1 MTTPDLFR
9 EYVNQPWV
17 PPVVSDEAMR
27 TAMGYVPVAGTMYNW
42 NQMAPWE
49 KGLSIGLDAVDIATL
64 GGGKPATAAARAGI
78 QGFRQFAKTPM
89 PTYMRFGDIVT
100 KDKEY
105 LPSFNFGI
113 TNLPEKGVSTYP
125 AMYDPG
131 VDKYVIQSAP
141 NVEYRFRTPKQYNTK
156 TEVGESSIPGVQT
169 KYEDLDTYMNAPTY
183 EWLGNMPLHTQDQM
197 VNTMRFAESETE
209 DVLRQFPRTV
219 EGDLVPR
226 QVGSDFEPL
235 MDPKRIRSTT
245 RVHPSKVVMSK
256 DPSQMLTEHGRLI
269 DVPGSPRQ
277 IPDVKF
283 NVDEY
288 GKHIPTTGDNI
299 LAQLDSLNELMR
311 DYTSPGGFSLAQLGT
326 LAARGEINAPQE
338 R

>member
-183 EWLGNMPLHTQDQM
+183 EWLGNMPLHTQNQM
-197 VNTMRFAESETE
+197 VNTMRFADSETE

-277 IPDVKF
+277 IPRVEF

-299 LAQLDSLNELMR
+299 LAQLEDFMR
-311 DYTSPGGFSLAQLGT
+311 NYTSPGGFSLAQLGT

>member
-17 PPVVSDEAMR
+17 PPVVSDEAMSA
-27 TAMGYVPVAGTMYNW
+27 AMGYVPVAGTMYNW

-100 KDKEY
+100 KDEEY

-156 TEVGESSIPGVQT
+156 TKVGESSIPGVQT

-326 LAARGEINAPQE
+326 LAARGELNAPQE